1 MGRQRRRQTLGKHD
15 CGRLVN
21 LIRRGDIFLV
31 NLDPVRSNEAKGTRP
46 AVVVT
51 GNAANMESTT
61 IVIVPLTSN
70 TERIYPFQVLV
81 PLERSGLNEN
91 SKAQVEQIR
100 SISVTRMIRRI
111 GQIPND
117 LMQDLNDKIRMHL
130 DLE

>member
-1 MGRQRRRQTLGKHD
+1 
-15 CGRLVN
+15 VN
-21 LIRRGDIFLV
+21 IIRRGDIFLV
-31 NLDPVRSNEAKGTRP
+31 NLDPVRSNEAQGIRP

-70 TERIYPFQVLV
+70 TDRIYPFQVLV

-100 SISVTRMIRRI
+100 SISVSRMIRRI

>member
-1 MGRQRRRQTLGKHD
+1 
-15 CGRLVN
+15 
-21 LIRRGDIFLV
+21 
-31 NLDPVRSNEAKGTRP
+31 
-46 AVVVT
+46 
-51 GNAANMESTT
+51 MESTT

-70 TERIYPFQVLV
+70 TDRIYPFQVLV

-100 SISVTRMIRRI
+100 SISVLRMIRRI